1 MQVPWEYLILIIY
14 YSVTSWKKVTS
25 TGVKILQDKWS
36 FYRTNS
42 QTILFTRQLPRAV
55 SDEKLNKT

>member
-1 MQVPWEYLILIIY
+1 MQVPWEYSILIIY

-36 FYRTNS
+36 VYESNS
-42 QTILFTRQLPRAV
+42 QTILFTHQLPRAV
-55 SDEKLNKT
+55 SGEKLNKT